1 MSKRDVQTIV
11 FYSKTMENFLSII
24 IRNDGY

>member
-1 MSKRDVQTIV
+1 MSKHDVQTIV
-11 FYSKTMENFLSII
+11 FYSKIMENFLSII